1 MVKEKG
7 TDPGSSVQIGGDI
20 CMNSLPNSN
29 SQWGASYRLVAAE
42 KWKAKSA
49 AMGRDV
55 TEALVEY
62 ARPKPGMKILDLAS
76 GTGEPAI
83 SLAARV
89 GSNGHVTA
97 LDLSSELLQIASERA
112 QQRGLTNFST
122 QQADAH
128 KLPFPD
134 QSFDLVT
141 SRFGVMFF
149 EDCEKALREVHRVLK
164 PGARACCLA
173 WGPFEQP
180 YWSSTIGVVVKHA
193 GGPAIV
199 PGGPDPFKFSQP
211 GSLSAVMRKAG
222 FTKVEEEGKS
232 VPWTWPGK
240 AEEVW
245 QYVESVSTPFRAL
258 LQRIPPE
265 KRDHLDRE
273 VIAAIRRYADGDII
287 KFSAVVALVSGMR

>member
-1 MVKEKG
+1 M
-7 TDPGSSVQIGGDI
+7 T
-20 CMNSLPNSN
+20 SLSNSN
-29 SQWGASYRLVAAE
+29 PQWGASYRLIAAE

-55 TEALVEY
+55 TEAFVEY
-62 ARPKPGMKILDLAS
+62 ARPKHGMKVLDLAS

-89 GSNGHVTA
+89 GSEGHVTA

-112 QQRGLTNFST
+112 HQRGLTNFST

-128 KLPFPD
+128 QLPFSD
-134 QSFDLVT
+134 QEFDLVT

-149 EDCEKALREVHRVLK
+149 QNCEKALREVHRVLK
-164 PGARACCLA
+164 PGARACFLT

-180 YWSSTIGVVVKHA
+180 YWSSTIGVVVKRV

-199 PGGPDPFKFSQP
+199 PGGPDPFKFAQP
-211 GSLSAVMRKAG
+211 GSLSSVLRTAG
-222 FTKVEEEGKS
+222 FSNAEEETKTL
-232 VPWTWPGK
+232 PWTWHGT

-245 QYVESVSTPFRAL
+245 EQAQAVATPFLPL
-258 LQRIPPE
+258 LQRVPAE
-265 KRDHLDRE
+265 KRDEIDRE
-273 VIAAIRRYADGDII
+273 VITAIRQYVDGDSI
-287 KFSAVVALVSGMR
+287 KFGAVVMLASGMR